1 MKHLLHTLM
10 GCLLLSATTACEKDT
25 LANNFAPKVETG
37 TAENIYRKGATLSG
51 SIQYSEGMTAESYGI
66 LFSELQSMAEYQ
78 EFPITS
84 GETNYSV
91 ALQDLEPNETYYF
104 CSYAN
109 SGYSMVRGEVRS
121 FTTSSSNAPVFQT
134 PVVSD
139 TTVSS
144 FHITATLLDDGG
156 SELMLSGFCYTEG
169 NEKLPTFMD
178 QVKNIELSGNSI
190 SATIT
195 GLYPNT
201 TYQIRAYGASN
212 NGLAYSDL
220 VTVTTQT
227 AVVPFLANVECTDS
241 TYHSVTITS
250 DVLETGSA
258 TVTEAGFCYSSSNT
272 VPTLSDEV
280 ITINGYSSG
289 SFETTIEDLNFN
301 TTYYIRAYAKNSY
314 GTGYSEVFTYTPAQP
329 EVAYLI
335 DGPTFNERIKQL
347 ANDVVS
353 SRAVEDTDNLIAKI
367 KFTTNVQTLPPKYVT
382 VSAEDSSVPAYASF
396 SATDSLLTVFT
407 PAKNMEIVNA
417 SYMFYNLEKLHTIDW
432 GNFDINEK
440 TTNMSFM
447 FYCCASLTTL
457 DIADWNTFYVTNMS
471 SMFVGCDKLKVLNI
485 SNWNTSKVTN
495 MNCLFGWCHSL
506 TSMDLSLW
514 DVSSVVAMQEMFIQC
529 TSLVSLNLSNWD
541 VSSLKEPQ
549 KMFKDCYDLNQLDMS
564 NWVLNEN
571 VDYTQ
576 MFEFCN
582 LTFKNSQP
590 CEIIATQEAQ
600 KILLGK
606 KETTGMETEW
616 FIWTNGTVDNEGSGI
631 EDMPNQ
637 EW

>member
-1 MKHLLHTLM
+1 MMKRIFLLW
-10 GCLLLSATTACEKDT
+10 GCLLLIAMTACEKDT
-25 LANNFAPKVETG
+25 LASIFAPEVETG

-51 SIQYSEGMTAESYGI
+51 SIRFSEGMAAESYGI
-66 LFSELQSMAEYQ
+66 LFSKYQSLAESQ
-78 EFPITS
+78 EMPVTS
-84 GETNYSV
+84 DETDFSIPV
-91 ALQDLEPNETYYF
+91 QDLEPNETYYF

-156 SELMLSGFCYTEG
+156 SELMLSGFCYGEG
-169 NEKLPTFMD
+169 SEKLPTFMD

-201 TYQIRAYGASN
+201 TYQIRAYGASK

-353 SRAVEDTDNLIAKI
+353 SRAVDDTDNLIAKI
-367 KFTTNVQTLPPKYVT
+367 KFTTNVQTLPAKYVT

-407 PAKNMEIVNA
+407 PAKDMEIVDA
-417 SYMFYNLEKLHTIDW
+417 SYLFYKLYSLRKIEFEDFTISETTTKINYMFSGCQKLT
-432 GNFDINEK
+432 
-440 TTNMSFM
+440 
-447 FYCCASLTTL
+447 SLDVSL
-457 DIADWNTFYVTNMS
+457 WNTVNVTDMTSAFNGCSELMS
-471 SMFVGCDKLKVLNI
+471 LAGI
-485 SNWNTSKVTN
+485 SNWNTKNVTK
-495 MNCLFGWCHSL
+495 MSW
-506 TSMDLSLW
+506 
-514 DVSSVVAMQEMFIQC
+514 MFESC
-529 TSLVSLNLSNWD
+529 KSLVSLNLSQWETANVTDMTYMFDYCLSMTSLNASNWN
-541 VSSLKEPQ
+541 VSKVTNMGGLLGYCSSLTSLDISQ
-549 KMFKDCYDLNQLDMS
+549 WNLNDNIQLGSMFA
-564 NWVLNEN
+564 
-571 VDYTQ
+571 
-576 MFEFCN
+576 FCSS
-582 LTFKNSQP
+582 TPKA
-590 CEIIATQEAQ
+590 CEITATQETQ

-616 FIWTNGTVDNEGSGI
+616 FIWTNGTVDDEGSDI